1 MVKSARRY
9 RTALLALVA
18 MLLTA
23 CGADEPTVKGR
34 WYTQSQLDQGKQ
46 LYLTHCAR
54 CHGAGAQGSPVWNKP
69 LADGSYPPP
78 PLNGSA
84 HSWHHPLWML
94 KKTIQEGGAAAG
106 GKMPP
111 FGAVLDDAQQSAVV
125 AYFQSRWPDPIY
137 EAWIERGGLKR

>member
-1 MVKSARRY
+1 MLKRPYGLRWV
-9 RTALLALVA
+9 LLLPISLLLVA
-18 MLLTA
+18 
-23 CGADEPTVKGR
+23 CEPGEPTVQGR

-46 LYLTHCAR
+46 IYLTHCAR

-94 KKTIQEGGAAAG
+94 KKTIKEGGVAAG

-111 FGAVLDDAQQSAVV
+111 FGDLLDDAQQSAVV

-137 EAWIERGGLKR
+137 EAWVERGGLKR